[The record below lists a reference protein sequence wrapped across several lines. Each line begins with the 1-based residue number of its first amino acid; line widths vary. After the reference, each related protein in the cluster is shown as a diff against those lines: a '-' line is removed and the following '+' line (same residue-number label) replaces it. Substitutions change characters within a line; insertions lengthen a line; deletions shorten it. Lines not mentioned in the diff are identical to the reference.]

1 MQIIETIYGKTVNW
15 NPDISRKYQQYRK
28 KVHGVKR
35 ILAWGYLIRLNLQYR
50 IFQGAGI
57 TGDFYEKKRLN
68 AEMPES
74 RLHILEKP
82 EELAERLAEYDV
94 ISFDVFD
101 TLVFRPF
108 SLPSDLFFD
117 LSQHFG
123 YLDLERIRRE
133 MEEKARI
140 EKQKKEGSRE
150 VTLEEIWDMMEQ
162 ETGIPKEEG
171 MKAEWECEKKYCF
184 ANPYMFEVIRR
195 LKQRGKKLILIS
207 DMYLG
212 ESYIRELL
220 ENCGYDEFDGY
231 FVSCD
236 YRKSKNQGNLY
247 DEVKKQ
253 CGGNKR
259 YIHVGDNLLSD
270 QKQAE
275 RHGFASVPYRNVNE
289 LGNKYR
295 AEDMSVIVGSIYR
308 GIVNA
313 RLYNGLCSYTF
324 PYEFGYIYGGLF
336 VLGYCQWIHQWVQER
351 KIDKILFL
359 ARDGD
364 ILSQAYEKIYPDDN
378 TKREYVYWSRLVAV
392 KLTAKDFK
400 YDYFRR
406 FLYHKTNQGY
416 SIESIF
422 QSMELEDMLE
432 NFLQGGKY
440 KKDTCLTD
448 NNAEDV
454 KKYFMGN
461 WNTVLRHY
469 EEQSKWA
476 KKYYQKVLN
485 GCQKAAAVD
494 VGWAGSGAAALDH
507 MVNKVW
513 KLDCEIYGLIAGTN
527 SVYNQEPNGS
537 EAFLFHKK
545 MDSYM
550 FSQSHNRD
558 LWKMHNPGK
567 GHNIIVEL
575 LLASDTCSLKSFD
588 EAGPV
593 FCRKREEID
602 SRQVQTGILDFID
615 DFLEKIKD
623 IPPISGRDAY
633 APIAVLLDNEE
644 WVRKVLHTDTFK
656 MNLE

>member
-1 MQIIETIYGKTVNW
+1 MEIIETIYGKAVNR

-28 KVHGVKR
+28 KVHGAKR
-35 ILAWGYLIRLNLQYR
+35 ILAWGYLIRLNLQHR

-68 AEMPES
+68 TEKPES
-74 RLHILEKP
+74 RLYILEKP
-82 EELAERLAEYDV
+82 EELAERLSQYDV

-101 TLVFRPF
+101 TLVLRPF
-108 SLPSDLFFD
+108 SLPSDLFFA

-140 EKQKKEGSRE
+140 EKQNKEGNRE
-150 VTLEEIWDMMEQ
+150 VTLEEIWDIMER

-171 MKAEWECEKKYCF
+171 MKAECEYEKRYCF
-184 ANPYMFEVIRR
+184 ANPYMLEVVRWLKHRR
-195 LKQRGKKLILIS
+195 KKLILIS

-212 ESYIRELL
+212 EGYIRELL
-220 ENCGYDEFDGY
+220 KNCGYDTFDGY

-236 YRKSKNQGNLY
+236 HGKSKNLGNLY
-247 DEVKKQ
+247 DEVKRQ
-253 CGGNKR
+253 IGGNKR

-275 RHGFASVPYRNVNE
+275 RHGFASAPYRNVNE
-289 LGNKYR
+289 TGSKYR
-295 AEDMSVIVGSIYR
+295 AEDMSPIVGSMYR

-313 RLYNGLCSYTF
+313 KLYNGICSYTF

-336 VLGYCQWIHQWVQER
+336 VLGYCQWLHQWVHER

-364 ILSQAYEKIYPDDN
+364 VLSKAYEKLYPEEDI
-378 TKREYVYWSRLVAV
+378 KWEYVYWSRLAAV
-392 KLTAKDFK
+392 KLAAKDFK

-432 NFLQGGKY
+432 DFLQGGKY
-440 KKDTCLTD
+440 KKDTWLTD
-448 NNAEDV
+448 NNVEAV
-454 KKYFMGN
+454 KKYFMEN
-461 WNTVLRHY
+461 WAVVVDHY

-476 KKYYQKVLN
+476 KSYYQTVLK
-485 GCQKAAAVD
+485 GCRRAAAVD
-494 VGWAGSGAAALDH
+494 VGWAGSGAVTLDH

-513 KLDCEIYGLIAGTN
+513 KLECEIYGLIAGTN

-558 LWKMHNPGK
+558 LWKIHNPAK

-575 LLASDTCSLKSFD
+575 LLASDTCSLKSF
-588 EAGPV
+588 EETGPV

-602 SRQVQTGILDFID
+602 SRQVQSGILDFID

-623 IPPISGRDAY
+623 IPSISGRDAY

>member
-150 VTLEEIWDMMEQ
+150 VTLEEIWDMMEL

-171 MKAEWECEKKYCF
+171 MKAEWEYEKKYCF
-184 ANPYMFEVIRR
+184 ANPYMLEVVRR
-195 LKQRGKKLILIS
+195 LKKKGKKLILIS
-207 DMYLG
+207 DMYLKEG
-212 ESYIRELL
+212 YIKELL
-220 ENCGYDEFDGY
+220 KNCGYDEFDRC

-236 YRKSKNQGNLY
+236 YGKSKNQGNLY
-247 DEVKKQ
+247 VEVKKQ
-253 CGGNKR
+253 YGGDKR

-378 TKREYVYWSRLVAV
+378 TKWEYVYWSRLAAV

-416 SIESIF
+416 SIGSIF
-422 QSMELEDMLE
+422 QAMELEDMLGD
-432 NFLQGGKY
+432 FLQEGKY

-448 NNAEDV
+448 NNVEAV
-454 KKYFMGN
+454 KAYFMEK
-461 WNTVLRHY
+461 WNTVLAHY
-469 EEQSKWA
+469 EKPLKWA
-476 KKYYQKVLN
+476 QKYYQKVLA
-485 GCQKAAAVD
+485 GCQRAAAVD

-507 MVNKVW
+507 LVNKVW
-513 KLDCEIYGLIAGTN
+513 KLDCEIYGLVAGTN

-537 EAFLFHKK
+537 EALLAHKK

-558 LWKMHNPGK
+558 LWKIHNPGK

-588 EAGPV
+588 ETGPV
-593 FCRKREEID
+593 FCKKKEEIH

-615 DFLEKIKD
+615 DFLKKIMD
-623 IPPISGRDAY
+623 IPIISGRDAY

>member
-1 MQIIETIYGKTVNW
+1 M
-15 NPDISRKYQQYRK
+15 
-28 KVHGVKR
+28 
-35 ILAWGYLIRLNLQYR
+35 
-50 IFQGAGI
+50 
-57 TGDFYEKKRLN
+57 
-68 AEMPES
+68 
-74 RLHILEKP
+74 
-82 EELAERLAEYDV
+82 
-94 ISFDVFD
+94 
-101 TLVFRPF
+101 
-108 SLPSDLFFD
+108 
-117 LSQHFG
+117 
-123 YLDLERIRRE
+123 
-133 MEEKARI
+133 
-140 EKQKKEGSRE
+140 
-150 VTLEEIWDMMEQ
+150 
-162 ETGIPKEEG
+162 
-171 MKAEWECEKKYCF
+171 
-184 ANPYMFEVIRR
+184 
-195 LKQRGKKLILIS
+195 
-207 DMYLG
+207 
-212 ESYIRELL
+212 
-220 ENCGYDEFDGY
+220 
-231 FVSCD
+231 
-236 YRKSKNQGNLY
+236 
-247 DEVKKQ
+247 
-253 CGGNKR
+253 
-259 YIHVGDNLLSD
+259 LSD

-378 TKREYVYWSRLVAV
+378 TKWEYVYWSRLAAV

-432 NFLQGGKY
+432 DFLQGGKY

-454 KKYFMGN
+454 KKYFMEN

-469 EEQSKWA
+469 EGQSKWA
-476 KKYYQKVLN
+476 KKYYQKALN